1 MDIELRGRA
10 HLWPWRWFL
19 EPLVSR
25 VVDFAT
31 KIYDISV
38 LRREIHDPRTRWTVD
53 DASFK
58 TESFE
63 ECYKILW

>member
-1 MDIELRGRA
+1 MMGKA
-10 HLWPWRWFL
+10 YFWPWRWLL

-38 LRREIHDPRTRWTVD
+38 LRREIHDLRMRWTIE
-53 DASFK
+53 DAGFK
-58 TESFE
+58 TESFKK
-63 ECYKILW
+63 CCKILW